1 MDGQTLGRVEVNTVL
16 AADGEKLSRPQISR
30 VQLDDVTVV
39 VFPGAGPVHHRDEVH
54 VLTGRVAHGFRPVES
69 LYDANLARGIFYGIS
84 GIMARLLGD
93 ERRALLC
100 ARGDQLEENQR

>member
-16 AADGEKLSRPQISR
+16 PADREKLSRPQISR

-69 LYDANLARGIFYGIS
+69 LYDTDFARSVFYGI
-84 GIMARLLGD
+84 GRIMARLLRD
-93 ERRALLC
+93 ERRALLH
-100 ARGDQLEENQR
+100 ARGDQLEENER

>member
-16 AADGEKLSRPQISR
+16 AADCEKLSCSQVSR

-39 VFPGAGPVHHRDEVH
+39 VFLGAGPVHHRNEVH
-54 VLTGRVAHGFRPVES
+54 VLTRGVPHGFRPAES
-69 LYDANLARGIFYGIS
+69 LYDTDFARSVFYGI
-84 GIMARLLGD
+84 GRIMAWLLRD

-100 ARGDQLEENQR
+100 ARGDQ